1 MVRVKGEAFKGVGGR
16 EGVVNV
22 KVKVKV
28 NRGFRLQAVR

>member
-22 KVKVKV
+22 KV
-28 NRGFRLQAVR
+28 NGGYRLQAVR

>member
-22 KVKVKV
+22 KVKV
-28 NRGFRLQAVR
+28 NGGYRLQAVR